1 MMKVKPCPCCGEEV
15 LASEGYKK
23 PFTYFIRCLTCGM
36 QTDRHDKKEDA
47 IDVWNARYELNPS
60 VADRWLNEAIEQRAR
75 ADKSEE
81 MVAFLK
87 DQLARVA
94 NFNCDWD
101 MLKACQ
107 ASWRELA
114 SEHNKLKKEHDQLNE
129 ALEQAKRMLDYAGK
143 LQ

>member
-1 MMKVKPCPCCGEEV
+1 MEIKKCLHC
-15 LASEGYKK
+15 GYKAFAK
-23 PFTYFIRCLTCGM
+23 NIHQGCDGGIVYCNCGIK
-36 QTDRHDKKEDA
+36 TDIFPTISEA
-47 IDVWNARYELNPS
+47 IDVWNARHEDKPS
-60 VADRWLNEAIEQRAR
+60 EADRWLKEAIEQRAR

-87 DQLARVA
+87 EQLARVA

-107 ASWRELA
+107 ESWRELA
-114 SEHNKLKKEHDQLNE
+114 AEHNKLKKEYDQLTE

>member
-1 MMKVKPCPCCGEEV
+1 MEIKNCAHCGHKGLPKTAHPGCDSGFV
-15 LASEGYKK
+15 HCHCGIKTDIFPSLAE
-23 PFTYFIRCLTCGM
+23 
-36 QTDRHDKKEDA
+36 A
-47 IDVWNARYELNPS
+47 IDVWNARHETNPS
-60 VADRWLNEAIEQRAR
+60 EADRWLNEAIEQRAR

-87 DQLARVA
+87 EQLARVA

-107 ASWRELA
+107 ESWRELA
-114 SEHNKLKKEHDQLNE
+114 AEHNKLKKEYDQLTE